1 MASYVNQHLDPGET
15 VVYQASLHWIV
26 YLGPVVM
33 LGAGIAFALPGRL
46 PGGSYAGLAILVV
59 GLVGLLA
66 AWIRQISS
74 EFAVT
79 DRRVIIKTGFVSR
92 RTIELNMSKVES
104 IQVDQNI
111 VGRLLNYGT
120 ITVIG
125 TGGTKEPFQMIDDPL
140 AFRHAVQQQQG

>member
-1 MASYVNQHLDPGET
+1 MSSYVNQHLDPGET

-26 YLGPVVM
+26 YLGAVIM
-33 LGAGIAFALPGRL
+33 LGVGVVFALPGRL
-46 PGGSYAGLAILVV
+46 PGGSYAGLAILAV
-59 GLVGLLA
+59 GFIGLLA
-66 AWIRQISS
+66 AWIRQVSS

-111 VGRLLNYGT
+111 IGRLLNYGT

-140 AFRHAVQQQQG
+140 AFRHAVQQQQR